1 MSSYASTDRFSGEG
15 GGSDAGEAYNIS
27 PGSSTLRHRRSFIE
41 EGLLEGFRDNY
52 EAEHMRNSEKINIR
66 DMEETKVIIEKY
78 RKRYL
83 KKK

>member
-41 EGLLEGFRDNY
+41 EGLLEGFRDNF
-52 EAEHMRNSEKINIR
+52 EPEHMRGSEKINIKEI
-66 DMEETKVIIEKY
+66 EESKVIIEKY
-78 RKRYL
+78 R
-83 KKK
+83 

>member
-1 MSSYASTDRFSGEG
+1 
-15 GGSDAGEAYNIS
+15 
-27 PGSSTLRHRRSFIE
+27 
-41 EGLLEGFRDNY
+41 
-52 EAEHMRNSEKINIR
+52 MRNSEKINIR